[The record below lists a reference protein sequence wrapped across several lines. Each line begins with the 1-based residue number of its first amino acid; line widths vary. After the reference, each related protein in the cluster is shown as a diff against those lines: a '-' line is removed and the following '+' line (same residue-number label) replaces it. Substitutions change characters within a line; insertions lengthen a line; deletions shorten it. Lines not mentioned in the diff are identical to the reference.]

1 MNRFLIIA
9 FGSAAALGVLASA
22 AAFAAD
28 RPLSDELREVHAATA
43 RYHSFEQALK
53 DGYALRAGEP
63 CAARPGF
70 GTMGYHVANQW
81 LMDDP
86 AIDPLRPEILMYL
99 PDQSGELKFVG
110 FEYWKADADGS
121 LATGDDRPSLFGV
134 PFDGPMPGHNP
145 TMPVHY
151 DLHVW
156 VWEDNPAGLFAM
168 WNPALA
174 CP

>member
-1 MNRFLIIA
+1 MNRFLLLVL
-9 FGSAAALGVLASA
+9 GAATAIGVVASA
-22 AAFAAD
+22 AAVAAD
-28 RPLSDELREVHAATA
+28 RPLPDELREVRSATA
-43 RYHSFEQALK
+43 RYHSFEQALR
-53 DGYALRAGEP
+53 DGYTLRAGEP
-63 CAARPGF
+63 CATRPGF
-70 GTMGYHVANQW
+70 GTMGYHVANQS

-99 PDQSGELKFVG
+99 PDRSGELKLVS

-121 LATGDDRPSLFGV
+121 LLTSEDRPSLFGV

-145 TMPVHY
+145 AMPVHY
-151 DLHVW
+151 DLHLW
-156 VWEDNPAGLFAM
+156 VWEDNPAGVFAM